1 MSRVVVNEIEAKVGN
16 DVTFNDTVK
25 IDTIKGKTTAGSV
38 TVQGEGTAT
47 TNLQQGVAKQWVLF
61 QQKTSNVIH
70 DSFNTSSVN
79 DHATGIIQPN
89 FTNNMTGDTY
99 VITGGVASGT
109 YNGVILMPS
118 SSGGDDGW
126 TVSASTY
133 YIAGRGNGSNYTV
146 YADINRVP
154 VAVHGDLA

>member
-1 MSRVVVNEIEAKVGN
+1 MSTIFADNFKNTSGGNAVNINE
-16 DVTFNDTVK
+16 VK
-25 IDTIKGKTTAGSV
+25 TDKLTGKTTAGSIP
-38 TVQGEGTAT
+38 VQGENTAT
-47 TNLQQGVAKQWVLF
+47 TNLQQGLAKQWVLF

-70 DSFNTSSVN
+70 DSFNTSSVD
-79 DHATGIIQPN
+79 DHATGIIEPK

-99 VITGGVASGT
+99 IITGGVASGV

-118 SSGGDDGW
+118 SSGGDDAW
-126 TVSASTY
+126 TVSASAY

>member
-1 MSRVVVNEIEAKVGN
+1 MTTIFVNKIKNNQGGN
-16 DVTFNDTVK
+16 PVQINQLRG
-25 IDTIKGKTTAGSV
+25 IDTAGSI
-38 TVQGEGTAT
+38 TIQGEGTAT

-79 DHATGIIQPN
+79 DHATGVIQPN

-118 SSGGDDGW
+118 STGGDDGW
-126 TVSASTY
+126 TVSASSY
-133 YIAGRGNGSNYTV
+133 YIAGRGNGGVYTV